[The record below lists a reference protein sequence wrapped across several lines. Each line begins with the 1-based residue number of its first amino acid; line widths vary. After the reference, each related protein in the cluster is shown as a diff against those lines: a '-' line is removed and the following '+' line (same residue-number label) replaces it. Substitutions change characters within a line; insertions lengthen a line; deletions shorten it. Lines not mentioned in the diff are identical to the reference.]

1 MDNDFA
7 TGYALG
13 ADSGGS
19 NCNGGWGGNGFGD
32 WLVVLLLF
40 VLMGGG
46 FWGGN
51 GWGGSGGSGLQGMA
65 TRADINEGFAL
76 DNITS
81 GIRSI
86 QQGICDSTY
95 ALNNGINNGFSSTQ
109 MSMMQ
114 GFNAANTATMQG
126 FNAIQQQLAG
136 CCCENREAIAQ
147 VRYDMASQAC
157 DTRNL
162 IQSTTRDLIDNQKRE
177 FPHADGLSGTG
188 GDASQGC
195 ADRGAAASRQSGPAE
210 RLHHCGDEPADADPD
225 RPHQPLPG
233 AVLRGTRAVS
243 LQRPVRRLLRVTS
256 PGTGD
261 TVGEAGE
268 CPSPLER
275 SMT

>member
-19 NCNGGWGGNGFGD
+19 NCNNGWGGNGFGD

-51 GWGGSGGSGLQGMA
+51 GWGGSNGSGLQGMA

-95 ALNNGINNGFSSTQ
+95 ALNNGITGGFSSTQ

-126 FNAIQQQLAG
+126 FNGLQQQLAG

-162 IQSTTRDLIDNQKRE
+162 IQSTTRDLIDNQNANFRALMDYQVQAEMRAKDAQIAELQR
-177 FPHADGLSGTG
+177 A
-188 GDASQGC
+188 ASQDRQNAYITAAMSQQTQTLIDRISPYPVPSYAVPAPYPYNGQCGGC
-195 ADRGAAASRQSGPAE
+195 CA
-210 RLHHCGDEPADADPD
+210 
-225 RPHQPLPG
+225 
-233 AVLRGTRAVS
+233 
-243 LQRPVRRLLRVTS
+243 
-256 PGTGD
+256 
-261 TVGEAGE
+261 
-268 CPSPLER
+268 
-275 SMT
+275 

>member
-13 ADSGGS
+13 ADSGNNNNG
-19 NCNGGWGGNGFGD
+19 GGWGGNGFGD

-46 FWGGN
+46 WGG
-51 GWGGSGGSGLQGMA
+51 GFGGANGSGLQGMA

-76 DNITS
+76 DNING

-95 ALNNGINNGFSSTQ
+95 ALNNAINGGFNSTQ

-114 GFNAANTATMQG
+114 GFNSL
-126 FNAIQQQLAG
+126 QQQLSN

-147 VRYDMASQAC
+147 VRYDMATQAC

-162 IQSTTRDLIDNQKRE
+162 IQSTARDLIDNQNANFRALLDYQVQAEMRAKDAQIAELQR
-177 FPHADGLSGTG
+177 A
-188 GDASQGC
+188 ASQDRQNAYITAAMSQQTQTLINSINPPPVPAYQVPAPYPYNGQCGGC
-195 ADRGAAASRQSGPAE
+195 CAA
-210 RLHHCGDEPADADPD
+210 
-225 RPHQPLPG
+225 
-233 AVLRGTRAVS
+233 
-243 LQRPVRRLLRVTS
+243 
-256 PGTGD
+256 
-261 TVGEAGE
+261 
-268 CPSPLER
+268 
-275 SMT
+275 

>member
-95 ALNNGINNGFSSTQ
+95 ALNNGINNGFSS
-109 MSMMQ
+109 S
-114 GFNAANTATMQG
+114 
-126 FNAIQQQLAG
+126 L
-136 CCCENREAIAQ
+136 R
-147 VRYDMASQAC
+147 
-157 DTRNL
+157 
-162 IQSTTRDLIDNQKRE
+162 
-177 FPHADGLSGTG
+177 
-188 GDASQGC
+188 
-195 ADRGAAASRQSGPAE
+195 AAAARTGRPSRRCATTWRLRHAIPA
-210 RLHHCGDEPADADPD
+210 
-225 RPHQPLPG
+225 
-233 AVLRGTRAVS
+233 T
-243 LQRPVRRLLRVTS
+243 
-256 PGTGD
+256 
-261 TVGEAGE
+261 
-268 CPSPLER
+268 
-275 SMT
+275 